1 MVLGRSVVAMIDEGQ
16 SIVQGNGEGRYD
28 DRWSTVDDRWSM
40 VGMGKSIGK
49 FFCLILSC
57 LLFYFFW
64 FWYFILFFVLLNM
77 VVRCLTWWCLFFFF
91 FLVLFFFFFNI
102 VLTWKFVEA
111 SKASVL
117 YIYIY
122 IYIDNSLNTKQS
134 PRIK

>member
-1 MVLGRSVVAMIDEGQ
+1 MGKDVAMID
-16 SIVQGNGEGRYD
+16 GRWSMVD

-40 VGMGKSIGK
+40 VGMGKSIGN

-91 FLVLFFFFFNI
+91 FFNI

-117 YIYIY
+117 YIYIDVA
-122 IYIDNSLNTKQS
+122 ICVRVPDSCWVKL
-134 PRIK
+134 